1 MLSKIQEITVFVVYD
16 YNFTEFM
23 PFNVFGEE
31 FVAQMWLEVGRSRVG
46 SWLEVCRSRMLV
58 VDNYNI
64 DFVSIINFKN
74 QKPKVISIRE
84 MLFMTKQKW
93 GGGSKT
99 NNNYYRSKNKKL
111 QCIRKTLLLSP
122 ECCFIKFCIVFVSFT
137 KGPVSRLQLT

>member
-46 SWLEVCRSRMLV
+46 SWL
-58 VDNYNI
+58 
-64 DFVSIINFKN
+64 
-74 QKPKVISIRE
+74 
-84 MLFMTKQKW
+84 
-93 GGGSKT
+93 SKT